1 MKERDARRIVPAYAM
16 TEGRTRATGRDLP
29 IESLVTTTGEGLR
42 AVLDLRFER
51 RAIVLLCRRP
61 LSIAEVAARVGIP
74 LGTARVL
81 VTDLTADGHLAVH
94 TPPGDRPDR
103 DTLERL
109 LSGLRSR

>member
-1 MKERDARRIVPAYAM
+1 MRDDVRRLVPAYAI

-29 IESLVTTTGEGLR
+29 IEALVATTGEGLR

-51 RAIVLLCRRP
+51 RAIVLLCRRAV
-61 LSIAEVAARVGIP
+61 SIAEVAARIGVP

-81 VTDLTADGHLAVH
+81 VTDLTHDGYLAVH
-94 TPPGDRPDR
+94 VPPHTDRPDR
-103 DTLERL
+103 ETLERL